1 MSAQGREDGAFR
13 TGSLASSDVRDLLR
27 VVHDLHDE
35 SVPFAARLDGLAREL
50 CRLTGAAQC
59 VIGEVDASGAG
70 DSNGEAR
77 RWPLKLSARGAHAE
91 LTADQVR
98 SSMGCFTDAEARDEL
113 AMRVLEAEVDGVEER
128 AVTMS
133 AHRAM
138 GRETWRAGRM
148 CAMYLRPG
156 GLDDLL
162 HSRAADALRPH
173 CYGWIGL
180 GRKDGEPGFT
190 AREAAIVNMLHA
202 EVGVWLWARIGTEYG
217 VGIVG
222 EDEGTREAL
231 RANRAYRALYGRLSP
246 AQRRVLPLLVRGWT
260 QVQIGEELHRSQ
272 HTVHDHARSIY
283 QIAGVKSKLE
293 LILRLQRMDGEVGG
307 QDGDGK
313 PEPGAA
319 VGEV

>member
-1 MSAQGREDGAFR
+1 MLARGGEDGALR
-13 TGSLASSDVRDLLR
+13 TGALTSGDVRDLLR
-27 VVHDLHDE
+27 AVHDLHDE

-50 CRLTGAAQC
+50 CRLTGALQC
-59 VIGEVDASGAG
+59 VIGEVDASGVGEEGGAG
-70 DSNGEAR
+70 
-77 RWPLKLSARGAHAE
+77 WPLKLSARGTYAE
-91 LTADQVR
+91 LTADQIR
-98 SSMGCFTDAEARDEL
+98 SSMGCFADREARDEL
-113 AMRVLEAEVDGVEER
+113 AVRVLEAEVDGVEER

-133 AHRAM
+133 AHRAI
-138 GRETWRAGRM
+138 GRETWRAGRL

-162 HSRAADALRPH
+162 HSRAAYALRPH

-180 GRKDGEPGFT
+180 GRKDGDAGFT

-202 EVGVWLWARIGTEYG
+202 EVGAWLWARIGSEYG
-217 VGIVG
+217 SGIPG
-222 EDEGTREAL
+222 ENEGTGEAL

-283 QIAGVKSKLE
+283 QMAGVKSKLE
-293 LILRLQRMDGEVGG
+293 LILRLQRMDGDVGG
-307 QDGDGK
+307 QDEDGDGRA
-313 PEPGAA
+313 GAA
-319 VGEV
+319 DGNGLA